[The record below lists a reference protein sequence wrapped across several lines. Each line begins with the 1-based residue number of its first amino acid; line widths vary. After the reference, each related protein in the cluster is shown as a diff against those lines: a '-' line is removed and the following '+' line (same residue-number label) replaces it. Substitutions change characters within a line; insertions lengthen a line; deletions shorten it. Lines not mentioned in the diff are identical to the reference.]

1 MKFFIF
7 LLTNPTFSTLK
18 GIVHVLSFHLKCIS
32 PLKLKILKIMNF
44 FTTISIEICCP
55 LATKIRD
62 LKMFKMAFQV
72 LFSAK
77 NVPRFSF
84 RLLVAPKPQKKG
96 LRKVRKLVSTVE
108 CLIRKDRISKI
119 PDFHKSNLKLSP
131 LVSSIP

>member
-1 MKFFIF
+1 MPNTLETQNLENFVF
-7 LLTNPTFSTLK
+7 LT
-18 GIVHVLSFHLKCIS
+18 IVSL
-32 PLKLKILKIMNF
+32 
-44 FTTISIEICCP
+44 EICCP
-55 LATKIRD
+55 LATKLRD